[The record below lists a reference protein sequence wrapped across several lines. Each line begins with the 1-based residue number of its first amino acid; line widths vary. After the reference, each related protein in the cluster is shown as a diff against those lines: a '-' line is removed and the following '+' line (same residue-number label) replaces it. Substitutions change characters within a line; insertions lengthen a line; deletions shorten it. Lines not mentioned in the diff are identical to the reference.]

1 MKIVSRNFGYFLYG
15 RLVVG
20 YDRVPPTWKQDE
32 QDAGDHEGPPR
43 LTSAALAPT
52 DVDRGVDK
60 THLLQYNYLKFEI
73 INWT

>member
-1 MKIVSRNFGYFLYG
+1 MLAATKSVG
-15 RLVVG
+15 REAG
-20 YDRVPPTWKQDE
+20 CQRDE

-60 THLLQYNYLKFEI
+60 TNLLQYNYLKFEI
-73 INWT
+73 IKLDMR